1 MKKKW
6 AWKWIVLNIFNIK
19 DNFKKFFTTNILL
32 KLLSLGLAILLWLYL
47 RIFGK

>member
-1 MKKKW
+1 MK
-6 AWKWIVLNIFNIK
+6 VVNIK
-19 DNFKKFFTTNILL
+19 INLKKFLTTNLHL

>member
-1 MKKKW
+1 MFSIKK
-6 AWKWIVLNIFNIK
+6 IK
-19 DNFKKFFTTNILL
+19 DDIKKFFTTNIHL

>member
-1 MKKKW
+1 M
-6 AWKWIVLNIFNIK
+6 LNIKNNLK
-19 DNFKKFFTTNILL
+19 NFFTTNILL